1 MYYSALELQCC
12 GIRGSRSGVEGFY
25 AELAA
30 PGSLWRFLDR
40 WLEAVHM
47 ITAIAVVTEE
57 QLENK
62 IALRILSAGSNVQQD
77 QWRACN
83 GLIDQ

>member
-1 MYYSALELQCC
+1 
-12 GIRGSRSGVEGFY
+12 
-25 AELAA
+25 
-30 PGSLWRFLDR
+30 
-40 WLEAVHM
+40 M

-62 IALRILSAGSNVQQD
+62 IALRILSAGSNVQQG

-83 GLIDQ
+83 GLIDQLSIL